1 MPTLRT
7 GTSPSARPARALLA
21 VLLATSLAVGTAACS
36 DDGADDA
43 DAPTT
48 TAAGGTSPGDASG
61 DGDAADE
68 ATTAVGPGEVA
79 TAPPV
84 PSAGCGTTEVRST
97 SLEERFLDDSDR
109 WFLLTT
115 PLDHDGTTPLPLV
128 IDFHGLS
135 EGAVIHSRM
144 SDFGTF
150 AEENGIIAVL
160 PNGTGTP
167 VRWDVGL
174 DIDSNPDLAFVDAML
189 DQLEAELCVDT
200 SRIYATGLSNGAFM
214 SSTVACSLADRFAA
228 VAPVAGVLRSE
239 DCAPA
244 RPVPM
249 LGFHGTADD
258 ILIFNGGVGGRLN
271 EILAG
276 NTDAEAEELPEVDLD
291 GEGYPA
297 NVRAWAEDNG
307 CEPEP
312 TDTDLSDTALLRTYD
327 CPADAAVEFI
337 VLEGGGHS
345 WPGSEFS
352 ASLEGVIGATDPL
365 SANETM
371 WAFFQRFALPTT

>member
-1 MPTLRT
+1 MPHLRL
-7 GTSPSARPARALLA
+7 GSSPSAHLARTLLA
-21 VLLATSLAVGTAACS
+21 VLLAGSLALGAAACS

-43 DAPTT
+43 DAGETT
-48 TAAGGTSPGDASG
+48 EASG
-61 DGDAADE
+61 PNDDEPGGGDAAADE
-68 ATTAVGPGEVA
+68 PTTAVGPGEVA
-79 TAPPV
+79 SAPPV
-84 PSAGCGTTEVRST
+84 PSAGCGTTNVRST
-97 SLEERFLDDSDR
+97 SLEREYLDDSDR
-109 WFLLTT
+109 WWLLTT
-115 PLDHDGTTPLPLV
+115 PLDHDGSTPLPMV

-135 EGAVIHSRM
+135 EGASIHSRM

-150 AEENGIIAVL
+150 AEETGVIAVL

-174 DIDSNPDLAFVDAML
+174 DIDSNPDLEFVDAMV
-189 DQLEAELCVDT
+189 DQLEAKLCVDT

-312 TDTDLSDTALLRTYD
+312 TDTELSDTALLRTYD
-327 CPADAAVEFI
+327 CPVDAAVEFI

-352 ASLEGVIGATDPL
+352 ASLEGVVGPTDPL

-371 WAFFQRFALPTT
+371 WAFFQRFALPAS